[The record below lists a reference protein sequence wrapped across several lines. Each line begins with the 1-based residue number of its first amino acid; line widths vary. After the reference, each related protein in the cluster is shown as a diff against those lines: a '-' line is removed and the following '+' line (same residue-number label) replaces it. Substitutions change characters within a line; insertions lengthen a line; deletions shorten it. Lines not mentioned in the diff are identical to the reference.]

1 MSKTWFITG
10 TSSGFGLEMTERL
23 LERGDRVAATLRKPA
38 VLQTLKAR
46 YGEQL
51 WLAQLDVT
59 DAESVR
65 TVVDR
70 AFAELGRID
79 VVVSNAG
86 YGLGGAAEE
95 LADAQIERL
104 LDTNVL
110 GSIQLIRAALPHL
123 RQQGGGRILQLS
135 SMGGQI
141 TFPGLSLYHT
151 SKFAMEGF
159 VETVAQEVAAF
170 NIEFTLVEPGTAQ
183 TGFTQGMEM
192 AEPLAAYDRSPMRQ
206 LMENWPTVGE
216 AKKMVREMIASVDRS
231 PAPRRLTLGSDAYT
245 LVHAALTER
254 LAALEAQKE
263 IAFSTDVG
271 R

>member
-1 MSKTWFITG
+1 MSRTWFITG

-23 LERGDRVAATLRKPA
+23 LERGDRVAATLRKPS
-38 VLQTLKAR
+38 VLEGLKAR

-59 DAESVR
+59 DAGNVR
-65 TVVDR
+65 EVIDR

-86 YGLGGAAEE
+86 YGLAGAAEE
-95 LADAQIERL
+95 LSDAQITRQL
-104 LDTNVL
+104 TTNVL
-110 GSIQLIRAALPHL
+110 GSIQVIRAALPHL

-159 VETVAQEVAAF
+159 VETVAQEVAGF

-183 TGFTQGMEM
+183 TDFTRGMEL
-192 AEPLAAYDRSPMRQ
+192 ADPHAAYDDSGIRQ
-206 LMENWPTVGE
+206 MLGGWPQVGD

-263 IAFSTDVG
+263 IAFSTDISA
-271 R
+271 

>member
-1 MSKTWFITG
+1 MSRTWFITG
-10 TSSGFGLEMTERL
+10 TSSGFGREMTERL
-23 LERGDRVAATLRKPA
+23 LERGDRVAATLRNPT
-38 VLQTLKAR
+38 VLEPLKAQ
-46 YGEQL
+46 YGNQL
-51 WLAQLDVT
+51 WVARLDVT
-59 DAESVR
+59 DSQQVRSVI
-65 TVVDR
+65 DR
-70 AFAELGRID
+70 AFAELGKID

-86 YGLGGAAEE
+86 YGVAGAAEE
-95 LADAQIERL
+95 LADEHIVQL
-104 LDTNVL
+104 LNTNVV
-110 GSIQLIRAALPHL
+110 GSIQVIRAALPHL

-159 VETVAQEVAAF
+159 VDTVAQEVSGF

-183 TGFTQGMEM
+183 TSFTQGLVMS
-192 AEPLAAYDRSPMRQ
+192 EPLAAYDASGIRSLLQ
-206 LMENWPTVGE
+206 NWPQIGD

-245 LVHAALTER
+245 LVHAGLQEK

-263 IAFSTDVG
+263 IALSTDID
-271 R
+271 